1 MARSETATKAGKSGP
16 KPRGM
21 TARSPPKEPQD
32 VDRHVGSRVRMQRML
47 VGVSQ
52 EKLGEACGIT
62 FQQIQ
67 KYEKGMNRMG
77 ASRLHQIARIL
88 QVPVE
93 FFYEG
98 APSEAGS
105 GGLTSADR
113 SSRSMTD
120 FLGTS
125 EGLELVKAFMA
136 VKDAKVRRRIVDLTK
151 AVGAGDE
158 DDTS

>member
-1 MARSETATKAGKSGP
+1 MARSETGIRAGKSGP

-21 TARSPPKEPQD
+21 TAGSPTKEPQD
-32 VDRHVGSRVRMQRML
+32 VDRHVGSRVRMQRMM
-47 VGVSQ
+47 VGMSQ
-52 EKLGEACGIT
+52 EKLGDPCGIT

-77 ASRLHQIARIL
+77 ASRLHQIARVL

-98 APSEAGS
+98 VPSGPDS
-105 GGLTSADR
+105 GKPLADT

-125 EGLELVKAFMA
+125 EGLELVRAFMA
-136 VKDAKVRRRIVDLTK
+136 VNDAKVRRRIGDLTR
-151 AVGAGDE
+151 AVGAGDQ